1 MHKKN
6 FYNGDITMKMGF
18 ELNLSQTQKLI
29 MTPELRQAIQVLQ
42 FNNVELME
50 YINNELESNP
60 FLEVD
65 DKKKETNKED
75 NENLESYKD
84 DSKNEIDW
92 KEVIEKYD
100 DISYK
105 SNNYNNDKD
114 NRQSFDSYVSKKI
127 SLKEHLMFQLGL
139 SVTNNKE
146 RKIGEFL
153 IESLDNK
160 GYLSST
166 IQDISFQIGE
176 NAVDVEKVLHLL
188 QSFDPVGVG
197 ARNLSECL
205 MIQLKEKGIQ
215 DRNAYIIVDRYLD
228 DIAFN
233 KMQKISKE
241 LQIPVQRVQSIC
253 DIIKMLEPKPAR
265 GFIVD
270 SDNIRYIVPD
280 VTIEKI
286 NGEYI
291 IIVNDS
297 NFPMLSISG
306 YYKQM
311 AADINDKEA
320 NKFLTD
326 KLNSSLWLIRS
337 IEQRRL
343 TLYKVVKSIL
353 EFQKDFFEFGI
364 EALRPLVLKD
374 VAEDISVHEST
385 VSRATNGKY
394 VQTPRGIFELKYFFS
409 SSVKDDNGGDGVSSL
424 SVKSQIKELI
434 DNENTSKPLSDQ
446 KIADILE
453 NKGINISRR
462 TVAKYRDEM
471 RIPASSMRRR
481 F

>member
-1 MHKKN
+1 
-6 FYNGDITMKMGF
+6 MKMGF
-18 ELNLSQTQKLI
+18 ELSLSQTQKLI
-29 MTPELRQAIQVLQ
+29 MTPELRQAIQILQ

-50 YINNELESNP
+50 YLNNQLEANP
-60 FLEVD
+60 FLEVL
-65 DKKKETNKED
+65 DKKRESSTRDDNDKVDTYSESSSKKE
-75 NENLESYKD
+75 
-84 DSKNEIDW
+84 EIDW

-105 SNNYNNDKD
+105 SYANTNDYD
-114 NRQSFDSYVSKKI
+114 DSRQSFESYVSKKI
-127 SLKEHLMFQLGL
+127 SLKEHLMLQLGM
-139 SVTNNKE
+139 SVRTDKE

-153 IESLDNK
+153 IESLDQK
-160 GYLSST
+160 GYLSSS
-166 IQDISFQIGE
+166 IQDISMQINE
-176 NAVDVEKVLHLL
+176 NTIDIEKSLHLI
-188 QSFDPVGVG
+188 QGFDPVGVG

-215 DRNAYIIVDRYLD
+215 DRNAYIIVERYLD
-228 DIAFN
+228 DIASN

-241 LQIPVQRVQSIC
+241 LHIPVQRVQSIC

-286 NGEYI
+286 DDEYI
-291 IIVNDS
+291 ILVNDS
-297 NFPMLSISG
+297 NFPVLSISS
-306 YYKQM
+306 YYKRM
-311 AADINDKEA
+311 ADDINDKEA

-326 KLNSSLWLIRS
+326 KLNSSMWLIRS
-337 IEQRRL
+337 IEQRRA
-343 TLYKVVKSIL
+343 TLYKVVESIL
-353 EFQKDFFEFGI
+353 KFQRDFFDYGNGQ
-364 EALRPLVLKD
+364 LKPLVLKD

-394 VQTPRGIFELKYFFS
+394 VQTPRGLFELKYFFT
-409 SSVKDDNGGDGVSSL
+409 SSVSDDNGGEGVSST
-424 SVKSQIKELI
+424 SVKSKIKELI
-434 DNENTSKPLSDQ
+434 DGENPQKPLSDQ

-453 NKGINISRR
+453 SKGINISRR

-471 RIPASSMRRR
+471 MISASSIRRR

>member
-1 MHKKN
+1 
-6 FYNGDITMKMGF
+6 MKMGF
-18 ELNLSQTQKLI
+18 ELSLSQTQKLI
-29 MTPELRQAIQVLQ
+29 MTPELRQAIQILQ

-50 YINNELESNP
+50 YLNNQLEANP
-60 FLEVD
+60 FLEVV
-65 DKKKETNKED
+65 DKKRESNSKDD
-75 NENLESYKD
+75 NEKIDAYTDSDNTKD
-84 DSKNEIDW
+84 EIDW
-92 KEVIEKYD
+92 KEVVEKYD

-105 SNNYNNDKD
+105 NYENTNDYD
-114 NRQSFDSYVSKKI
+114 NRQSFESYISKKI
-127 SLKEHLMFQLGL
+127 SLKEHLMLQLGM
-139 SVTNNKE
+139 SVKTEKE

-160 GYLSST
+160 GYLAST
-166 IQDISFQIGE
+166 IHDISMQINE
-176 NAVDVEKVLHLL
+176 NPVDVEKALHLI
-188 QSFDPVGVG
+188 QGFDPVGVG

-215 DRNAYIIVDRYLD
+215 DRNAYLIVDKYLD
-228 DIAFN
+228 DIATN

-241 LQIPVQRVQSIC
+241 LHIPVQRVQSIC

-280 VTIEKI
+280 VTIEKVDD
-286 NGEYI
+286 EYI

-297 NFPMLSISG
+297 NFPVLSISS

-311 AADINDKEA
+311 SNDINDKEA
-320 NKFLTD
+320 NKFLSD
-326 KLNSSLWLIRS
+326 KLNSSMWLIRS
-337 IEQRRL
+337 IEQRRI
-343 TLYKVVKSIL
+343 TLYKVVESIL
-353 EFQKDFFEFGI
+353 KFQRDFFDYGDGAI
-364 EALRPLVLKD
+364 KPLVLKD

-394 VQTPRGIFELKYFFS
+394 VQTPRGLYELKYFFT
-409 SSVKDDNGGDGVSSL
+409 SSVSDDNGGEGVSST
-424 SVKSQIKELI
+424 SVKAQIKELI
-434 DNENTSKPLSDQ
+434 DEENPQKPLSDQ

-471 RIPASSMRRR
+471 MIPSSSMRRR